1 MIKLT
6 YIQPDG
12 TARMVEASEG
22 QSIMQAALNNLVPGI
37 IGECGGELSCATC
50 HVFVDPAWISKA
62 GPLSDQEA
70 DLLET
75 TSEATNECSRLAC
88 QIRLSAELDGIMVE
102 VPRTQR

>member
-75 TSEATNECSRLAC
+75 TSEATSECSRLAC